1 MPAQR
6 LGCRESFRGC
16 EDGPPLP
23 PDRELLSPY
32 GFRKLRIFGIF
43 RRKTQRPECPDRSV
57 PPQSFPAPAAAPAP
71 AAVAAGDTPLT
82 APMPGKVSK
91 IVAKAGDAVKKG
103 DVVLMLEAMKMQN
116 EIAAP
121 VDGTVKSINVD
132 VNENVKPGQIM
143 AVIG

>member
-1 MPAQR
+1 M
-6 LGCRESFRGC
+6 
-16 EDGPPLP
+16 
-23 PDRELLSPY
+23 
-32 GFRKLRIFGIF
+32 RKFKVNVNGVAY
-43 RRKTQRPECPDRSV
+43 TVEVAEEGVVAAAPV
-57 PPQSFPAPAAAPAP
+57 AAPAPAPVAAPAP

>member
-1 MPAQR
+1 M
-6 LGCRESFRGC
+6 
-16 EDGPPLP
+16 
-23 PDRELLSPY
+23 
-32 GFRKLRIFGIF
+32 RKFKVNVNGVAY
-43 RRKTQRPECPDRSV
+43 TVEVAEEGVVAAAPVAAAPV
-57 PPQSFPAPAAAPAP
+57 AAPAPAPVAAPAP
-71 AAVAAGDTPLT
+71 AAVAAGDTQLT

>member
-1 MPAQR
+1 
-6 LGCRESFRGC
+6 
-16 EDGPPLP
+16 
-23 PDRELLSPY
+23 
-32 GFRKLRIFGIF
+32 
-43 RRKTQRPECPDRSV
+43 
-57 PPQSFPAPAAAPAP
+57 
-71 AAVAAGDTPLT
+71 
-82 APMPGKVSK
+82 MPGKVSK

-103 DVVLMLEAMKMQN
+103 DVVLILEAMKMQN